1 MTEVQVQAP
10 NVIPS
15 IRQRN
20 MVVDGEGDRVVHF
33 EGAKAAG
40 A

>member
-15 IRQRN
+15 IRYQDARGAIDQPSP
-20 MVVDGEGDRVVHF
+20 DG
-33 EGAKAAG
+33 
-40 A
+40 